1 MPGMYSDFMQK
12 IFCAID
18 EYGDIH
24 GFSPECIIMHPNSAM
39 LFEYQDN
46 ALIERYGVLDMR
58 ICGIPFEPNV
68 LFEKGQFLLNNSR
81 MRSIGVKYHRIET
94 SASAAGGLEFG
105 DSPYW
110 ELYYVRADGGRIPE
124 QPRIAHS
131 REEFYAI
138 RQDMIRKLGNDYMP
152 RKNDWM
158 WSNVA
163 DQQELDR
170 RYSMAMREIIEN
182 GYYFNGP
189 EYDGYIKIAKISD
202 GRMIPVA
209 RIDNNLKFYCVAD
222 EKVIPAIA
230 QKYRFAV
237 GEMEVV
243 VFEPLDGD
251 ELPFAKEKKYRYVV
265 RSLF

>member
-12 IFCAID
+12 ILRAID

-39 LFEYQDN
+39 LFDYQDN
-46 ALIERYGVLDMR
+46 ALIERYGALDMR

-68 LFEKGQFLLNNSR
+68 LFGEGQFLLNNSR

-94 SASAAGGLEFG
+94 SSGAADGLEFG
-105 DSPYW
+105 DNPYW
-110 ELYYVRADGGRIPE
+110 ELYYVRADGGRIPG

-131 REEFYAI
+131 REEFDAI

-163 DQQELDR
+163 DQQDLDR
-170 RYSMAMREIIEN
+170 RYSMAMREIIES

-189 EYDGYIKIAKISD
+189 EYDGYIKIAKPVD
-202 GRMIPVA
+202 GKFLVSA
-209 RIDNNLKFYCVAD
+209 CIDRRLKFCCIESD
-222 EKVIPAIA
+222 SVISTIARKYGFSVGCLEVINLHPLGDSPFPAP
-230 QKYRFAV
+230 KY
-237 GEMEVV
+237 G
-243 VFEPLDGD
+243 
-251 ELPFAKEKKYRYVV
+251 YVV
-265 RSLF
+265 RD